1 MCMFDY
7 VTTFVMKMKLCDLL
21 LQFGFNMFPHEI
33 PRNFSTDYK
42 CYSVSMMPGQERQD
56 VEQGGKSMLFSFI
69 IIIIIIIIIAKTSK
83 ASLTGA
89 QGSVQYMDIHKKP
102 KVIC

>member
-1 MCMFDY
+1 
-7 VTTFVMKMKLCDLL
+7 LSNLL

-56 VEQGGKSMLFSFI
+56 VEQGGKSI
-69 IIIIIIIIIAKTSK
+69 IVI
-83 ASLTGA
+83 
-89 QGSVQYMDIHKKP
+89 YMFLLIY
-102 KVIC
+102 IS